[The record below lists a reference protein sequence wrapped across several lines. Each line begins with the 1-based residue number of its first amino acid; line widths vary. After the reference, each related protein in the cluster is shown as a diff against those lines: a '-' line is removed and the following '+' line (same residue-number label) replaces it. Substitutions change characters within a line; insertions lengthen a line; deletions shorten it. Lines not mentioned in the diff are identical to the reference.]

1 MNLDINI
8 LNAFF
13 TMMGSVVL
21 LGILLFVIKKF
32 FIKVQNLNNDNKID
46 ILSRVNLNNKNSLF
60 IIKIQNKHLLI
71 GSTEKNVNLIAELDI
86 SENTQLHKPKNKE
99 IDKDFNKVNNKD
111 LSFKAFLN
119 SAFSKNN

>member
-99 IDKDFNKVNNKD
+99 INKDFNKVNNKD
-111 LSFKAFLN
+111 LTFKAFLN

>member
-1 MNLDINI
+1 MNIDNNI
-8 LNAFF
+8 LNAFL
-13 TMMGSVVL
+13 TMMASVVL
-21 LGILLFVIKKF
+21 LGIVLIAIKKF
-32 FIKVQNLNNDNKID
+32 FFKVQNLNNDNKID

-60 IIKIQNKHLLI
+60 IVKIQNKHLLI

-99 IDKDFNKVNNKD
+99 KNKDFNKVNNKD

>member
-1 MNLDINI
+1 MNLDNNI
-8 LNAFF
+8 LNAFL
-13 TMMGSVVL
+13 TMMGSVVI
-21 LGILLFVIKKF
+21 LGILLLVIKKF
-32 FIKVQNLNNDNKID
+32 FIKVQNLNNDHKID

-71 GSTEKNVNLIAELDI
+71 GSTEKNVNLITELDI
-86 SENTQLHKPKNKE
+86 SENSQLHKLKNKE
-99 IDKDFNKVNNKD
+99 LNKDYNKVNSKD